1 MQRVDS
7 FYGYEREATNFVF
20 CGVYSREEDDLS
32 SSKGHRNT
40 QSNLRERL
48 TNISGE
54 IMLKNAKN
62 NRDKSNNNNNNNTLK
77 TPRTTKQNK
86 IKLKDSEKYG

>member
-1 MQRVDS
+1 MKRKIFAYSYCAPLDKIFLVQRVDS
-7 FYGYEREATNFVF
+7 FYGYEREAANFVF

-48 TNISGE
+48 TNISDE
-54 IMLKNAKN
+54 IIGKYSKNH
-62 NRDKSNNNNNNNTLK
+62 
-77 TPRTTKQNK
+77 K
-86 IKLKDSEKYG
+86 I